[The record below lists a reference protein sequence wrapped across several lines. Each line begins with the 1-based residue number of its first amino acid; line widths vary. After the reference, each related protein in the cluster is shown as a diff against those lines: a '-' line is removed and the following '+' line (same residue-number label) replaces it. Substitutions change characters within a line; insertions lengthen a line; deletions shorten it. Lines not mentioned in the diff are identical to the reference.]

1 MIINSKIRIN
11 SDLGEGTGV
20 EKDIMPFLNSCS
32 IACGGHTGDKSSM
45 TDTILIAKKY
55 DVNIGAHPSYPDKEN
70 FGRKNISISNAD
82 LSNSLMSQI
91 DDLERIARSLETS
104 LDHIKMHGALYNFSA
119 NDLEIAS
126 IIIELMRSKYSDKIL
141 YVPYGSLIS
150 ELAIENNIK
159 IYYEVFLDRSY
170 NNDLSLVS
178 RENNN
183 SMILDYQKMLK
194 RLENVINDN
203 KIQTIGGDYKKI
215 LADTFCVHGD
225 SLEIASVI
233 RDLFNEINKHNL
245 EIE

>member
-104 LDHIKMHGALYNFSA
+104 LNHIKLHGALYNFSA
-119 NDLEIAS
+119 NDLETAL
-126 IIIELMRSKYSDKIL
+126 IIIELMKSKYSDKIL

-150 ELAIENNIK
+150 RLAIDNNIK
-159 IYYEVFLDRSY
+159 IYYEVFLDRNY

-183 SMILDYQKMLK
+183 SMILDHQKMLK

>member
-104 LDHIKMHGALYNFSA
+104 LNHIKLHGALYNFSA
-119 NDLEIAS
+119 NDLETAS
-126 IIIELMRSKYSDKIL
+126 IIIKLMRFKYSDKIL

-159 IYYEVFLDRSY
+159 IYYEVFLDRNY

>member
-1 MIINSKIRIN
+1 MQKHLSERPNLLIVSATPMRFSK
-11 SDLGEGTGV
+11 
-20 EKDIMPFLNSCS
+20 
-32 IACGGHTGDKSSM
+32 
-45 TDTILIAKKY
+45 
-55 DVNIGAHPSYPDKEN
+55 DVGYEAFEPVVREIEN
-70 FGRKNISISNAD
+70 MKHLFKNITWI
-82 LSNSLMSQI
+82 
-91 DDLERIARSLETS
+91 
-104 LDHIKMHGALYNFSA
+104 GYN
-119 NDLEIAS
+119 
-126 IIIELMRSKYSDKIL
+126 
-141 YVPYGSLIS
+141 
-150 ELAIENNIK
+150 
-159 IYYEVFLDRSY
+159 Y